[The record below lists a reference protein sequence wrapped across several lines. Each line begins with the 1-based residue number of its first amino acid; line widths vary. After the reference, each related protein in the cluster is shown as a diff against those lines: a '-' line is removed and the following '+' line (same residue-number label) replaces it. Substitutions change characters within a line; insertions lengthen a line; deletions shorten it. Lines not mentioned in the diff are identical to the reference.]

1 MAIYTTIQ
9 PVEERHTGLFF
20 EDSAIVLREEQ
31 EEAIDKAFR
40 YFKKKSNNKYLWNA
54 KMRFGK
60 TLCALELSKRMG
72 ELDGDAQVKRTLI
85 VTHRP
90 VVNQSWAED
99 FDKIFGSDSIVYKYG
114 TKFDDD
120 GYGDF
125 YELEDQVE
133 NDGKRYIFFAS
144 MQYLRR
150 SSLVGGDNDEQLKKD
165 ILENKW
171 DLVVI
176 DEAHE
181 GTRTRL
187 GQSVIDQLTQNKET
201 KVLHLSGT
209 PFNLYEDFADDQ
221 IYTWDYIK
229 EQIAKR
235 DWPKKHPEEPV
246 ENNPYRELPEME
258 IRTYDLG
265 RIVKSKLGH
274 GATFQ
279 FKEFFRTYQG
289 QNIPADKKGK
299 FVHEEEVKQFL
310 DLMCTEDEKSH
321 YPFSTDEYRTFFN
334 HTLWV
339 VPGVKEAKAL
349 ENLLKEHEIFGSFD
363 AIINVAGNNEDDETR
378 QDALDKVKKHIGLYP
393 DQTYTITISCGRLTT
408 GVTVRPW
415 TAVFYL
421 KGSENTSAATYMQ
434 TIFRV
439 QSPYTFR
446 DADHKLQMK
455 TKCYV
460 FDFAPDRSLK
470 MVAETA
476 KFATLTQ
483 KEKGYARAATSRQK
497 DIENM
502 EEFLSFCPVIAMD
515 GGQMVKFEAERLF
528 EQLEAVYIERI
539 VRNGFNDNS
548 LYDLRE
554 LMQLDPNE
562 VLELD
567 KLGIEIGKTSSMDK
581 PARVKVLG
589 VSKSGLGKKTPKHT
603 GSSTAD
609 DPEEE
614 ERRRQREIERK
625 ERENRITILR
635 AISLRIPLMMYGA
648 EVEDEEI
655 GITLDNFTRIVDDAS
670 WVEFMPKGVSK
681 EAFNK
686 FKKCYNSTA
695 FVAAGKRYRQLAR
708 EADSMHIEER
718 MQRISE
724 IFSYFHNPDKETVLT
739 PWRVVN
745 MHMSE
750 ALGGYCFFNEQFT
763 GPNEKIIGNS
773 ENNLFDF
780 IPTNEPRFVDRGT
793 IPKNIF
799 ENSDAKILE
808 INSKTGLYPLYVT
821 YSLYRKRK
829 QDFEAVEGLIEDIDN
844 YSIEEEQ
851 VIWDDILTNNIYVI
865 CNTPMAR
872 RITLRTL
879 LGFRELYKKTGYEE
893 MNVKSEQLIERV
905 ITDRDSLIKDL
916 QSVGYWRNNKKIK
929 DTMKFSAVV
938 GNPPYQESSD
948 VNNRQNP
955 IYHHF
960 YDLAGSLTKVYSII
974 SPARFLFNAGL
985 TPAEWNKKML
995 NDEHIKVVYYNKN
1008 SSEIFPNTEIK
1019 GGVVILLRNSDCN
1032 FGAIGSFIPNDTLS
1046 QIASNFTKDNSTNL
1060 PSIIFGGRSDLKFNK
1075 AFLEAY
1081 PSSPADRLAFIQKK
1095 RDKVTKLGAN
1105 EEYELKSST
1114 MDALPYA
1121 FLDEEEIE
1129 DKTLYYRILGLK
1141 DGNNRVW
1148 KFVKREYLSPRYPDH
1163 NNIEY
1168 YKVFI
1173 PKANG
1178 NGVLGETLSKLEI
1191 GMPGDS
1197 ATSTFISIGA
1207 FESEEEAINCMKY
1220 IKTKFTRCLLG
1231 ICKIT
1236 QDNPPSV
1243 WAYIPM
1249 QNFSNQSDIN
1259 WSLSS
1264 SEIDKQLYDKY
1275 GLNEKEI
1282 AFIEKV
1288 IKPME

>member
-9 PVEERHTGLFF
+9 PVEERRSGLFF

-31 EEAIDKAFR
+31 EEAIDKAFK

-72 ELDGDAQVKRTLI
+72 ELEGDSQVKRTLI

-99 FDKIFGSDSIVYKYG
+99 FDKIFGSDSLVYKYG

-125 YELEDQVE
+125 YELEDQVKNE
-133 NDGKRYIFFAS
+133 GKRYIFFAS

-165 ILENKW
+165 LLENQW

-187 GQSVIDQLTQNKET
+187 GQSVIDQLTKNKET

-209 PFNLYEDFADDQ
+209 PFNLYEDFSDDQ

-229 EQIAKR
+229 EQVAKR
-235 DWPKKHPEEPV
+235 EWPKNHPDEPV

-265 RIVKSKLGH
+265 RLVKSELGQ

-279 FKEFFRTYQG
+279 FKEFFRTHQG
-289 QNIPADKKGK
+289 QNVPAEKKGK
-299 FVHEEEVKQFL
+299 FVHEDEVKQFL
-310 DLMCTEDEKSH
+310 DLMCTDDEHSH
-321 YPFSTDEYRTFFN
+321 YPFSTEEYRTFFN

-349 ENLLKEHEIFGSFD
+349 ESLLREHEIFGSFD

-446 DADHKLQMK
+446 DADHQLQMK

-483 KEKGYARAATSRQK
+483 KLKGYARAATTRQK

-515 GGQMVKFEAERLF
+515 GGQMVKFEAEKLF
-528 EQLEAVYIERI
+528 EQLESVYIDRI

-548 LYDLRE
+548 LYDIKE
-554 LMQLDPNE
+554 LMELAPEE
-562 VLELD
+562 VKELD
-567 KLGIEIGKTSSMDK
+567 DLAIELGKTTNMEK
-581 PARVKVLG
+581 PKRVRNINVAGAGLTKKQKDTAARAKQ
-589 VSKSGLGKKTPKHT
+589 KQKEGKELT
-603 GSSTAD
+603 
-609 DPEEE
+609 PEEIAALE
-614 ERRRQREIERK
+614 AERRRKEEERK
-625 ERENRITILR
+625 ERDNRITVLR

-648 EVEDEEI
+648 DVEDEEE
-655 GITLDNFTRIVDDAS
+655 GITLQNFTRLIDDAS
-670 WVEFMPKGVSK
+670 WSEFMPKGVSK
-681 EAFNK
+681 ATFNK

-708 EADSMHIEER
+708 EADSMHVEER

-745 MHMSE
+745 MHLSE
-750 ALGGYCFFNEQFT
+750 TLGGYTFFNEQFS
-763 GPNEKIIGNS
+763 GPNEKIIINTDTS
-773 ENNLFDF
+773 LFEF
-780 IPTNEPRFVDRGT
+780 IPTNEPRFVKRGEVT
-793 IPKNIF
+793 SDIF
-799 ENSDAKILE
+799 SNSDAKILE
-808 INSKTGLYPLYVT
+808 INSKTGLYPLYMA
-821 YSLYRKRK
+821 YSLYRNRK
-829 QDFEAVEGLIEDIDN
+829 HDFEAVDGLIEDIDN

-893 MNVKSEQLIERV
+893 MNIKSEKLIDRA
-905 ITDRDSLIKDL
+905 ISDRDSLVKDL
-916 QSVGYWRNNKKIK
+916 QSIGYWRNNKKIK
-929 DTMKFSAVV
+929 GTMKFNAVV
-938 GNPPYQESSD
+938 GNPPYQDSSI
-948 VNNRQNP
+948 NNHSAS
-955 IYHHF
+955 IYHTF
-960 YDLAGSLTKVYSII
+960 IDIAYNI
-974 SPARFLFNAGL
+974 SDIATLITPGRFLFGAGD
-985 TPAEWNKKML
+985 TPTEWNKKIIA
-995 NDEHIKVVYYNKN
+995 DKRVCVVKYTSN
-1008 SSEIFPNTEIK
+1008 SQEIFSNVDIK
-1019 GGVVILLRNSDCN
+1019 GGI
-1032 FGAIGSFIPNDTLS
+1032 AITMCDAIRRPGPIGT
-1046 QIASNFTKDNSTNL
+1046 FTS
-1060 PSIIFGGRSDLKFNK
+1060 
-1075 AFLEAY
+1075 Y
-1081 PSSPADRLAFIQKK
+1081 
-1095 RDKVTKLGAN
+1095 
-1105 EEYELKSST
+1105 YELKSILAKVTANDFSPLSDIVYT
-1114 MDALPYA
+1114 PATYKLTNEA
-1121 FLDEEEIE
+1121 FTENSFLGEAVGREKRFRTNIFEKVPQLFVEEQPAE
-1129 DKTLYYRILGLK
+1129 DGYIGFWGLLSGNKRTLRWIKSAYVAPNINK
-1141 DGNNRVW
+1141 DC
-1148 KFVKREYLSPRYPDH
+1148 
-1163 NNIEY
+1163 
-1168 YKVFI
+1168 YKVLV
-1173 PKANG
+1173 PEANG
-1178 NGVLGETLSKLEI
+1178 SGAIGEVLSTPII
-1191 GMPGDS
+1191 GTPIIGHTES
-1197 ATSTFISIGA
+1197 FVSIGA
-1207 FESEEEAINCMKY
+1207 FETEIEATNCFNY
-1220 IKTKFTRCLLG
+1220 IKTKFARTLLG
-1231 ICKIT
+1231 TLKVT
-1236 QDNPPSV
+1236 QHNLSDT
-1243 WAYIPM
+1243 WANVPM
-1249 QNFSNQSDIN
+1249 QDFSASSDID
-1259 WSLSS
+1259 WTLSIP
-1264 SEIDKQLYDKY
+1264 EIDKLLYQKY
-1275 GLNEKEI
+1275 NLNDEEI
-1282 AFIEKV
+1282 AFIEKM

>member
-9 PVEERHTGLFF
+9 PVEERHSSLFF
-20 EDSAIVLREEQ
+20 EDSGIVLREEQ

-72 ELDGDAQVKRTLI
+72 ELEGDSQVKRTLI

-99 FDKIFGSDSIVYKYG
+99 FDKIFGSDSLVYKYG

-125 YELEDQVE
+125 YKLEDQVKNE
-133 NDGKRYIFFAS
+133 GKRYIFFAS

-165 ILENKW
+165 LLENQW

-187 GQSVIDQLTQNKET
+187 GQSVIDQLTQNKDT

-209 PFNLYEDFADDQ
+209 PFNLYEDFTDEQ

-229 EQIAKR
+229 EQTAKR
-235 DWPKKHPEEPV
+235 EWPKKHPEEPA

-265 RIVKSKLGH
+265 RLVKSKLGT

-279 FKEFFRTYQG
+279 FKEFFRTHQG
-289 QNIPADKKGK
+289 QNVPTDKKGK
-299 FVHEEEVKQFL
+299 FVHEDEVKQFL
-310 DLMCTEDEKSH
+310 DLMCTDDEHSH
-321 YPFSTDEYRTFFN
+321 YPFSTEEYRTFFN

-349 ENLLKEHEIFGSFD
+349 ENLLHNHEIFGSFD

-446 DADHKLQMK
+446 DADHQLQMK

-483 KEKGYARAATSRQK
+483 KQKGYARAANNRQK

-528 EQLEAVYIERI
+528 EQLESVYIERI

-554 LMQLDPNE
+554 LMQLDPDE

-567 KLGIEIGKTSSMDK
+567 KLGIEIAKNSSMDK
-581 PARVKVLG
+581 PARVKVIG
-589 VSKSGLGKKTPKHT
+589 VTKTGLGKKGKPGKPQDGKGTEL
-603 GSSTAD
+603 S
-609 DPEEE
+609 PEEE
-614 ERRRQREIERK
+614 ERRRQRELERK
-625 ERENRITILR
+625 ERDNRITVLR

-648 EVEDEEI
+648 EVENEDE
-655 GITLDNFTRIVDDAS
+655 GITLDNFTRIIDDAS
-670 WVEFMPKGVSK
+670 WAEFMPKGVSK
-681 EAFNK
+681 SAFNK
-686 FKKCYNSTA
+686 FKKCYNATT

-708 EADSMHIEER
+708 EADNMHVEER

-745 MHMSE
+745 MHLSE
-750 ALGGYCFFNEQFT
+750 TLGGYTFFNEQFS
-763 GPNEKIIGNS
+763 GPNEKVIVNQ
-773 ENNLFDF
+773 ENGLLDY
-780 IPTNEPRFVDRGT
+780 IPTNEPRFVDQNDVT
-793 IPKNIF
+793 ENIF
-799 ENSDAKILE
+799 GNSDTKILE

-821 YSLYRKRK
+821 YSLYRNRK
-829 QDFEAVEGLIEDIDN
+829 HDFEAVDGLIEDIDN

-893 MNVKSEQLIERV
+893 MNIKAEKLIERAV
-905 ITDRDSLIKDL
+905 NDRDALIQDL
-916 QSVGYWRNNKKIK
+916 LTVGYWRNNKRLK
-929 DTMKFSAVV
+929 DKMKFSAVV
-938 GNPPYQESSD
+938 GNPPYQEIKATEKSSTNSAFASALYPAFIDLAINLSSD
-948 VNNRQNP
+948 YISLITPSRWMTKQGQGVSNEWVDKMIQGN
-955 IYHHF
+955 HF
-960 YDLAGSLTKVYSII
+960 ISIH
-974 SPARFLFNAGL
+974 
-985 TPAEWNKKML
+985 
-995 NDEHIKVVYYNKN
+995 D
-1008 SSEIFPNTEIK
+1008 FPNANECFENVEIK
-1019 GGVVILLRNSDCN
+1019 GGVNFFLYNPNYIGKCN
-1032 FGAIGSFIPNDTLS
+1032 FTTHTKGIEVTNTDYLDPIGAGIVVRDQNAMSIINKIVKIEGNYFTGNSFSSLVSPKHYFDRNDLLNSNWKGYSTNQDEEHPIKYYLNKNLESCGYAWIKLSDVPKGHETIPLNKIYIPMAGGTGNDS
-1046 QIASNFTKDNSTNL
+1046 QILGIPFYGEPNSVCSYTYLVIGYDKDEHNFTREECLN
-1060 PSIIFGGRSDLKFNK
+1060 IIS
-1075 AFLEAY
+1075 
-1081 PSSPADRLAFIQKK
+1081 
-1095 RDKVTKLGAN
+1095 
-1105 EEYELKSST
+1105 
-1114 MDALPYA
+1114 
-1121 FLDEEEIE
+1121 
-1129 DKTLYYRILGLK
+1129 
-1141 DGNNRVW
+1141 
-1148 KFVKREYLSPRYPDH
+1148 
-1163 NNIEY
+1163 
-1168 YKVFI
+1168 
-1173 PKANG
+1173 
-1178 NGVLGETLSKLEI
+1178 
-1191 GMPGDS
+1191 
-1197 ATSTFISIGA
+1197 
-1207 FESEEEAINCMKY
+1207 Y
-1220 IKTKFTRCLLG
+1220 IKTKFFRYMVSVKKKTQNTTRDLFQFVP
-1231 ICKIT
+1231 I
-1236 QDNPPSV
+1236 QD
-1243 WAYIPM
+1243 
-1249 QNFSNQSDIN
+1249 FSDQSDID
-1259 WSLSS
+1259 WTKG
-1264 SEIDKQLYDKY
+1264 IDDINQQLYAKY
-1275 GLNEKEI
+1275 NLGLFEQDLINSL
-1282 AFIEKV
+1282 
-1288 IKPME
+1288 IKQME

>member
-9 PVEERHTGLFF
+9 PVEERHSGLFF

-72 ELDGDAQVKRTLI
+72 ELEGDSQVKRTLI

-99 FDKIFGSDSIVYKYG
+99 FDKIFGSDSLVYKYG

-125 YELEDQVE
+125 YALEDQVKNE
-133 NDGKRYIFFAS
+133 GKRYIFFAS

-165 ILENKW
+165 LLENQW

-187 GQSVIDQLTQNKET
+187 GQSVIDQLTKNKET

-209 PFNLYEDFADDQ
+209 PFNLYEDFSDDQ

-229 EQIAKR
+229 EQVAKR
-235 DWPKKHPEEPV
+235 EWPKNHPEEPV

-265 RIVKSKLGH
+265 RLVKSELGQ

-279 FKEFFRTYQG
+279 FKEFFRTHQG
-289 QNIPADKKGK
+289 QNVPADKKGK
-299 FVHEEEVKQFL
+299 FVHENEVKQFL
-310 DLMCTEDEKSH
+310 DLMCTDDEHSH
-321 YPFSTDEYRTFFN
+321 YPFSTEEYRTFFN

-349 ENLLKEHEIFGSFD
+349 ENLLREHEIFGSFD

-483 KEKGYARAATSRQK
+483 KLKGYARAATTRQK

-515 GGQMVKFEAERLF
+515 GGQMVKFEAEKLF
-528 EQLEAVYIERI
+528 EQLESVYIDRI

-548 LYDLRE
+548 LYDLRA
-554 LMQLDPNE
+554 LMQLAPDE
-562 VLELD
+562 VQELD
-567 KLGIEIGKTSSMDK
+567 QLGIEIGKSSNMEK
-581 PARVKVLG
+581 PARVKVIG
-589 VSKSGLGKKTPKHT
+589 VTDTGLGKQPKKT
-603 GSSTAD
+603 GSKKTGGSEEE
-609 DPEEE
+609 DPEER
-614 ERRRQREIERK
+614 ERKRQMEQLRK
-625 ERENRITILR
+625 ERENRITVLR

-648 EVEDEEI
+648 DVEDEEE
-655 GITLDNFTRIVDDAS
+655 GITLQNFTRIVDDAS
-670 WVEFMPKGVSK
+670 WSEFMPKGVSK
-681 EAFNK
+681 TAFNK
-686 FKKCYNSTA
+686 FKKCYNPTA

-708 EADSMHIEER
+708 EADSMHVEER
-718 MQRISE
+718 MQRISD

-745 MHMSE
+745 MHLSE
-750 ALGGYCFFNEQFT
+750 TLGGYTFFNEQFT
-763 GPNEKIIGNS
+763 GPNEKIVEGS
-773 ENNLFDF
+773 GTNLFEF
-780 IPTNEPRFVDRGT
+780 IPTNEPRFVYQKGLTDDV
-793 IPKNIF
+793 F
-799 ENSDAKILE
+799 SNSEAKILE
-808 INSKTGLYPLYVT
+808 INSKTGLYPLYVA
-821 YSLYRKRK
+821 YSLYRNRK
-829 QDFEAVEGLIEDIDN
+829 HDFEAIDGLIEDIDN
-844 YSIEEEQ
+844 YSVEEEQ

-872 RITLRTL
+872 RITIRTL
-879 LGFRELYKKTGYEE
+879 LGFRELNKKTGNEKL
-893 MNVKSEQLIERV
+893 NIKSEKLIDRV
-905 ITDRDSLIKDL
+905 ISDRKALLNDL

-929 DTMKFSAVV
+929 ETMKFNAVV
-938 GNPPYQESSD
+938 GNPPYMLKQDATSD
-948 VNNRQNP
+948 SP
-955 IYHHF
+955 IYHIFMGLGFELSNIATFITPGRYLFDAGKTPKEFNEKVLSDPHF
-960 YDLAGSLTKVYSII
+960 
-974 SPARFLFNAGL
+974 
-985 TPAEWNKKML
+985 
-995 NDEHIKVVYYNKN
+995 KVVLYEADSTK
-1008 SSEIFPNTEIK
+1008 IFANVDIM
-1019 GGVVILLRNSDCN
+1019 GGIAVTLRNTNAAYGKIIRFTSHNELSSILAKVVTDKFHSIDTIIHLQNKFNLAALYNDYPHYKDLIGSSGKEKRLTTSIFNLLDIFTEDNHLSDEVKILGLIN
-1032 FGAIGSFIPNDTLS
+1032 NTRVYRYLPSKYLEQHENINKYKIIIPKSNGSGAIG
-1046 QIASNFTKDNSTNL
+1046 
-1060 PSIIFGGRSDLKFNK
+1060 
-1075 AFLEAY
+1075 E
-1081 PSSPADRLAFIQKK
+1081 
-1095 RDKVTKLGAN
+1095 V
-1105 EEYELKSST
+1105 
-1114 MDALPYA
+1114 
-1121 FLDEEEIE
+1121 
-1129 DKTLYYRILGLK
+1129 
-1141 DGNNRVW
+1141 
-1148 KFVKREYLSPRYPDH
+1148 
-1163 NNIEY
+1163 
-1168 YKVFI
+1168 
-1173 PKANG
+1173 
-1178 NGVLGETLSKLEI
+1178 
-1191 GMPGDS
+1191 
-1197 ATSTFISIGA
+1197 TSTPVIGEPLLAEPGIGYTQSFISIGEFDNRDYAESA
-1207 FESEEEAINCMKY
+1207 FKY
-1220 IKTKFTRCLLG
+1220 IKTKFMRLMLG
-1231 ICKIT
+1231 ILKVT
-1236 QDNPPSV
+1236 QDNNTEV
-1243 WAYIPM
+1243 WRYVPI
-1249 QNFSNQSDIN
+1249 QDFSLTSDIN
-1259 WSLSS
+1259 WNVSVA
-1264 SEIDKQLYDKY
+1264 EIDQQLYTKY

-1282 AFIEKV
+1282 AFIEEK